1 MVKKLCERF
10 NYHLLMLFL
19 IRVEGRGRMLKLT
32 PAQTHIT
39 PSKKIRSVITNIL
52 RTHLRD
58 SQRIYVSQKVYTFRK
73 YFK

>member
-1 MVKKLCERF
+1 
-10 NYHLLMLFL
+10 
-19 IRVEGRGRMLKLT
+19 MLKLT